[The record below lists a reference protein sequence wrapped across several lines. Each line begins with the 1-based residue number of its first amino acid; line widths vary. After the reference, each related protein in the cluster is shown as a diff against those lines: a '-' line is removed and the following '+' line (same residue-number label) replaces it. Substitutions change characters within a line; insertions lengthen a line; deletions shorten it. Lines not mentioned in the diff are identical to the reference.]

1 MKSQMKLAIEV
12 FLFWFIL
19 LPVSS
24 GFSVEIYKWTDK
36 DGRIIFSDTP
46 PSTGVEPEIK
56 KFEEPQ
62 SKEKPKPK
70 TVPPQPK
77 LDASPPPR
85 VETATKK
92 PQPESTVIEKPR
104 VQTISPN
111 SKSDLFREKR
121 SYESINVIM
130 YMTSW

>member
-1 MKSQMKLAIEV
+1 MVIGV
-12 FLFWFIL
+12 FLFCFL
-19 LPVSS
+19 LFSISS
-24 GFSVEIYKWTDK
+24 AFSTEIYKWTDK

-62 SKEKPKPK
+62 SKEKPGPK
-70 TVPPQPK
+70 TIPPQPK
-77 LDASPPPR
+77 PDASPPSR
-85 VETATKK
+85 AETATKK

-104 VQTISPN
+104 AQTISPN
-111 SKSDLFREKR
+111 SRSDLFREKR

>member
-1 MKSQMKLAIEV
+1 MKSQTKLAIGV

-19 LPVSS
+19 LPISL
-24 GFSVEIYKWTDK
+24 GFSTEIYKWTDK
-36 DGRIIFSDTP
+36 NGRIIFSDTP

-56 KFEEPQ
+56 KFEDPQ

-70 TVPPQPK
+70 TIPPQPK
-77 LDASPPPR
+77 LDVPPPSR
-85 VETATKK
+85 VETAIKK
-92 PQPESTVIEKPR
+92 PQPESTGIEKPR
-104 VQTISPN
+104 AQTISPN
-111 SKSDLFREKR
+111 SKNELFREKR

>member
-1 MKSQMKLAIEV
+1 MKSQTKLAIGV
-12 FLFWFIL
+12 FLFCFIL
-19 LPVSS
+19 LPISSAVST
-24 GFSVEIYKWTDK
+24 EIYKWIDK

-46 PSTGVEPEIK
+46 PSNGVEPEIK

-70 TVPPQPK
+70 TVPSQPK

-85 VETATKK
+85 VETETKK
-92 PQPESTVIEKPR
+92 PQPEPTVTEKPR
-104 VQTISPN
+104 VRTTSPN
-111 SKSDLFREKR
+111 SKRDLFREKR

>member
-1 MKSQMKLAIEV
+1 MKLAIGV
-12 FLFWFIL
+12 FLISFL
-19 LPVSS
+19 LLAISS
-24 GFSVEIYKWTDK
+24 AFSTEIYKWTDK

-62 SKEKPKPK
+62 SKEKPRSK
-70 TVPPQPK
+70 TVPSQPK
-77 LDASPPPR
+77 LDTSPPPR
-85 VETATKK
+85 IETAIKK
-92 PQPESTVIEKPR
+92 PQPEPTAIEKPR
-104 VQTISPN
+104 VETISPN
-111 SKSDLFREKR
+111 PKSELLREKR

>member
-1 MKSQMKLAIEV
+1 MKSQTKLAIGV
-12 FLFWFIL
+12 FLFCFIL
-19 LPVSS
+19 LPISSAVST
-24 GFSVEIYKWTDK
+24 EIYKWTDK
-36 DGRIIFSDTP
+36 NGRIIFSDTP

-70 TVPPQPK
+70 TIPPQPK
-77 LDASPPPR
+77 PDASPPPR
-85 VETATKK
+85 VEEATKK
-92 PQPESTVIEKPR
+92 PQPEPTVSEKPR
-104 VQTISPN
+104 VQTIPPN
-111 SKSDLFREKR
+111 SRSELFREKR

>member
-1 MKSQMKLAIEV
+1 MKSQTKLAIGV
-12 FLFWFIL
+12 FLFCFL
-19 LPVSS
+19 LLAISS
-24 GFSVEIYKWTDK
+24 AFSTEIYKWTDK

-70 TVPPQPK
+70 RTPLQPK
-77 LDASPPPR
+77 PDASPPPR
-85 VETATKK
+85 VEEATKK
-92 PQPESTVIEKPR
+92 PQPEPTVIEKPR
-104 VQTISPN
+104 VQTIPPN
-111 SKSDLFREKR
+111 SRSELFREKR
-121 SYESINVIM
+121 PYESINVIM

>member
-1 MKSQMKLAIEV
+1 VDS
-12 FLFWFIL
+12 
-19 LPVSS
+19 
-24 GFSVEIYKWTDK
+24 
-36 DGRIIFSDTP
+36 
-46 PSTGVEPEIK
+46 EIK

-70 TVPPQPK
+70 TFPSQPK

-85 VETATKK
+85 AETATKK
-92 PQPESTVIEKPR
+92 PQPEPTVREKPR

-111 SKSDLFREKR
+111 SKSELFREKR

>member
-1 MKSQMKLAIEV
+1 MKLAIGV
-12 FLFWFIL
+12 FLISFL
-19 LPVSS
+19 LLAISS
-24 GFSVEIYKWTDK
+24 AFSTEIYKWTDK

-70 TVPPQPK
+70 IVPSRPK

-92 PQPESTVIEKPR
+92 PQPEPTVIEKPS

-111 SKSDLFREKR
+111 AKSELFREKR
-121 SYESINVIM
+121 PYESINVIM